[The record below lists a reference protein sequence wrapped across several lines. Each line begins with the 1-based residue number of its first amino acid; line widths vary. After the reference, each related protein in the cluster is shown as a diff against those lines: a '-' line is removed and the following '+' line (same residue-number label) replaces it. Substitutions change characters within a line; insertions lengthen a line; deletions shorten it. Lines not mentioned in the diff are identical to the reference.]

1 MELITTLLSV
11 SVLGPS
17 ALTPVSYALN
27 YAACGT
33 ATTLIDANYTDLLSV
48 GANFIVA
55 KAPQNYATG
64 QIIATITLR
73 LDLDNSI

>member
-1 MELITTLLSV
+1 MALAPNSLSV

-17 ALTPVSYALN
+17 ALTTLSYTLN

-33 ATTLIDANYTDLLSV
+33 ATTLIDANYTDLLSA
-48 GANFIVA
+48 GANSIVA
-55 KAPQNYATG
+55 EAPQNYATG